1 MATTMKY
8 LIISILALST
18 LQACNST
25 EKPTQETPPN
35 NLPEAAPPT
44 IGFSIVATH
53 PKDSSYFTEGLEFH
67 DGKLLESS
75 GGDNDAS
82 PYPSA
87 FGFVNLKTGKNDTK
101 IVYDKSLYFGEGIT
115 VFNNTLYQLTWKG
128 KKGFIYD
135 YPSLK
140 KKGEFMIPSPEGWG
154 LTHDTAN
161 LIMSDGSNSIYFLN
175 PSSLQVTNIIG
186 VLDNSGPVGNIN
198 ELEYVDGY
206 LYANR
211 WQTPYILKIDIKSG
225 KVVGRID
232 FSQIE
237 SEINQKYEFAHEFN
251 GIAYNKSAGTFYVT
265 GKNWPVFYEI
275 KLQ

>member
-1 MATTMKY
+1 MKY
-8 LIISILALST
+8 LIISILAIFTLS
-18 LQACNST
+18 ACNST
-25 EKPTQETPPN
+25 EKPNQD
-35 NLPEAAPPT
+35 APPT
-44 IGFSIVATH
+44 ANPEPIPPIIGFSIVNTH

-75 GGDNDAS
+75 GGNNEES

-87 FGFVNLKTGKNDTK
+87 FGFVNFKTGKNDTK
-101 IVYDKSLYFGEGIT
+101 IVLDKSQYFGEGIT
-115 VFNNTLYQLTWKG
+115 VFNNTIYQLTWKG

-135 YPSLK
+135 YPSFK
-140 KKGEFMIPSPEGWG
+140 KKGEFIIPSPEGWG
-154 LTHDTAN
+154 LTHDTSN

-175 PSSLQVTNIIG
+175 PSTLQVTNIIG
-186 VLDNSGPVGNIN
+186 ILDNSGPVGNIN

-211 WQTPYILKIDIKSG
+211 WLTPYILKIDIKTG

-237 SEINQKYEFAHEFN
+237 SEITRKYEFAREFN
-251 GIAYNKSAGTFYVT
+251 GIAFNKSTGTFFVT
-265 GKNWPVFYEI
+265 GKKWPVFYEI